1 MSAENNKIVRAITGV
16 TFVMVFSKL
25 LAMLRSIL
33 QAQEFGAGVDV
44 DAFIQASNYTVALFT
59 TVAYALCVAAIP
71 RISGMLMQS
80 RDAAKRTADRLI
92 SNTMLLSVLVMIV
105 LIVLGLAGIP
115 EMLLGIDQES
125 VFKFCFVAL
134 SATLPVVVL
143 TYLLLAMFQSLGHFA
158 LQGTLGLL
166 YNLVL
171 SAALV
176 LLAGK
181 MSIRLF
187 ALLTA
192 VCWLLQL
199 SMIFP
204 AMRKEGYYPRL
215 RLNLRDRE
223 YWDFLRTGVITAFN
237 SALFLLCY
245 LVNTLFAASAPAG
258 TVSAFFYADKLYE
271 PLTSTLAYS
280 VSIVL
285 FPKFSQLYQKVSQE
299 EYQQSVVYMM
309 KNTLLLVLPVSM
321 LFSAFGTPVIRVLF
335 EGGSF
340 TMQDSLL
347 CGGIFSIYAMGM
359 AGFFML
365 DILNK
370 AYYAM
375 GKTMVPLCVSGGV
388 LAFCV
393 LFNTWCVTQF
403 PEKPMLLALGT
414 SLGFLLGGIV
424 LYIRFARG
432 GQGVKMPVKQLLWG
446 TVLSVLLGVA
456 ALWSYH
462 FFLGNTASKLTM
474 VVVCLCIGVVGM
486 LLYLLLM
493 GTMVPT
499 REILE
504 KLRNRKE
511 R

>member
-1 MSAENNKIVRAITGV
+1 MSTESNKIVRAITGV

-33 QAQEFGAGVDV
+33 QAQEFGTGVDV
-44 DAFIQASNYTVALFT
+44 DAFIQASNYTVAIFT

-71 RISGMLMQS
+71 RISRTLVQS
-80 RDAAKRTADRLI
+80 RNMAKRTADRLI
-92 SNTMLLSVLVMIV
+92 SNTMILSVLVMAV
-105 LIVLGLAGIP
+105 LIVLGLTGIP
-115 EMLLGIDQES
+115 ERLLGIDQGGI
-125 VFKFCFVAL
+125 FKFCFVAL

-143 TYLLLAMFQSLGHFA
+143 TYLLLAMFQSLGHYT
-158 LQGTLGLL
+158 LQGALGLL

-171 SAALV
+171 CAALV
-176 LLAGK
+176 LLSGK
-181 MSIRLF
+181 ISIRFF

-199 SMIFP
+199 SMTFP
-204 AMRKEGYYPRL
+204 AMRKERYCPRP

-223 YWDFLRTGVITAFN
+223 YWDFLRAGVITAFN

-245 LVNTLFAASAPAG
+245 LVNTRFAASAPAG

-285 FPKFSQLYQKVSQE
+285 FPKFSQQYQKMAQE
-299 EYQQSVVYMM
+299 EYRQTVVYMM

-340 TMQDSLL
+340 TLKDSLL
-347 CGGIFSIYAMGM
+347 CGGIFSIYALGM
-359 AGFFML
+359 AGFFLL

-375 GKTMVPLCVSGGV
+375 GKTMVPLCISGGI

-393 LFNTWCVTQF
+393 LFNAWCVNQF
-403 PEKPMLLALGT
+403 PDKPMLLALGT
-414 SLGFLLGGIV
+414 SLGFLLGGVV
-424 LYIRFARG
+424 LYVCFARG
-432 GQGVKMPVKQLLWG
+432 GQGVKLPVKQLLWG
-446 TVLSVLLGVA
+446 TILSVLLGVA
-456 ALWSYH
+456 AFWSYH
-462 FFLGNTASKLTM
+462 LFFENTASKLTM

-493 GTMVPT
+493 GPMVPT
-499 REILE
+499 HEILQ